1 MAQRT
6 DIDRKILIELTKASK
21 EARGKKVKNAETFR
35 AKKKFLLICRT
46 LLGKIHPRDLR
57 NPKEHRLSPQSCEQ
71 EPSARHSRCNERD
84 AGRQEVEFSTLQ
96 VSKERKKFLMQNQIE
111 EKNLCMV
118 HVIFI
123 DLSTRFTRFLFLLLL
138 AFFALN
144 VSYAKISASE
154 QRSECSRVIN
164 HLIAF

>member
-46 LLGKIHPRDLR
+46 LFGKIHPRDLR

-96 VSKERKKFLMQNQIE
+96 VSKERKKFLNA
-111 EKNLCMV
+111 KSNRGKKLV
-118 HVIFI
+118 HGSRYFYRSF
-123 DLSTRFTRFLFLLLL
+123 DSFH
-138 AFFALN
+138 
-144 VSYAKISASE
+144 KISIPFIISFFRLKCFLCQDFCLRTE
-154 QRSECSRVIN
+154 IRV
-164 HLIAF
+164 LPSY